1 MLHVSV
7 STQFIVDP
15 MLCTFSIT
23 IEAIVSCLYSGLRL
37 TYHIGIIS
45 QGLLLRDCDYCLA
58 EDSTAISVFFP
69 RGGSGLSPHFRALSL
84 PLRYGRD
91 RDELEAYTK
100 VYR

>member
-1 MLHVSV
+1 MLQVSV

-15 MLCTFSIT
+15 MLYTFST
-23 IEAIVSCLYSGLRL
+23 TMKDIVLCSHQGLRL

-69 RGGSGLSPHFRALSL
+69 RGGSGLSPQFRALSL